1 MEQTIIILTHSTL
14 SEGFKNTLLFFDS
27 SKKNVHAICAYT
39 EGVDFKADLNGIIAE
54 SQTESIVIL
63 TDMLGGSVNQ
73 YVTKLGVENNKI
85 KIVTGIN
92 FPFLLELALTEDK
105 LTDEKIREVVNKSK
119 EQIIFVNDYIRG
131 EFNEEGGLE

>member
-1 MEQTIIILTHSTL
+1 M
-14 SEGFKNTLLFFDS
+14 LL
-27 SKKNVHAICAYT
+27 
-39 EGVDFKADLNGIIAE
+39 
-54 SQTESIVIL
+54 
-63 TDMLGGSVNQ
+63 NQ